1 MEPSGR
7 NWWQSVAGGVE
18 LNSVSPA
25 ARSAGDVA
33 CSPRRQ
39 DFVAHSWPKRR
50 LDDWLNHAVRWT
62 PRQRKVPANEAVQRR
77 SSPGVVVPDSACH
90 AGGRGFE
97 SRRSRLLKCLQT
109 GIFRLLVRRGT
120 RAIGQQTGSTS
131 TRGRRLVAHKLP
143 ANELVLSI
151 GMRRVRSGTGRGAI
165 AASVQTT
172 NDLRSGQAHLPVR
185 CWEATKKA
193 SPCVSTSTPAW
204 ALNTLRRISRCSAV
218 ASA

>member
-1 MEPSGR
+1 VDRLGDRNELVAEGLSGSKR
-7 NWWQSVAGGVE
+7 
-18 LNSVSPA
+18 A
-25 ARSAGDVA
+25 ANV
-33 CSPRRQ
+33 RRQ
-39 DFVAHSWPKRR
+39 PHGGMRDCDTRR
-50 LDDWLNHAVRWT
+50 PRSRMNRAI
-62 PRQRKVPANEAVQRR
+62 PRQ
-77 SSPGVVVPDSACH
+77 SSSTVVTLEPGCH